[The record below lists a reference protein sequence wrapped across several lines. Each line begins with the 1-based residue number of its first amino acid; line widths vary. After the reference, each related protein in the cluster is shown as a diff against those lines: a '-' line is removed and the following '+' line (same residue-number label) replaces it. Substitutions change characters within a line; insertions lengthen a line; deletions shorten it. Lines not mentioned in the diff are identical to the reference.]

1 MMAVLS
7 VLAGM
12 GVGLAM
18 NPISAALQPIS
29 RDIAQRAWAFHPIKQ
44 SDVLTLINLRIR
56 HKIDDKEFTERMKEL
71 GFDDKKSEEY
81 LEVAKQLLR
90 ANELIQAK
98 WRGIISE
105 KEYYEKMEAN
115 GYDKETADKLEQ
127 VMKYYPSPMDFI
139 RFAVRDVFKEERVRK
154 YELDKEFPTE
164 ITKYAK
170 KIGLDEEV
178 LRWYWRSHWNLPSP
192 EQVMR
197 MVNILQ
203 PAVLETKLPNGQTY
217 GEKYKEFGI
226 DYKKIETT
234 YDDLS
239 EYLAM
244 ADISPYWRDRF
255 KALTFPPLTRV
266 DLRRIYALGLISDEE
281 LFARLLELGYSK
293 LDAERLMQFYKL
305 YKHQSGRTLTRTMI
319 VDAYLEQ
326 LITKDDAVKLMEQIG
341 YDKEEA
347 TFILQLAEAKEKQK
361 DIKQEIDIYVKAY
374 SRGIITEQELKDKL
388 TKLKLTQDRIDYYV
402 EKAKLMRH
410 NTTKLPSKSDIKK
423 WLEDG
428 IITEQE
434 FVNLMKQLGYQEQFI
449 QYYLAEVKSS
459 K

>member
-1 MMAVLS
+1 M
-7 VLAGM
+7 
-12 GVGLAM
+12 
-18 NPISAALQPIS
+18 
-29 RDIAQRAWAFHPIKQ
+29 
-44 SDVLTLINLRIR
+44 
-56 HKIDDKEFTERMKEL
+56 
-71 GFDDKKSEEY
+71 
-81 LEVAKQLLR
+81 AKQLLR

-105 KEYYEKMEAN
+105 KEYYEKMQAN

-127 VMKYYPSPMDFI
+127 VMKYYPSPEDFI
-139 RFAVRDVFKEERVRK
+139 RFAVRDVFKEERVKK
-154 YELDKEFPTE
+154 YELDKEFPEE
-164 ITKYAK
+164 IVKYAEK
-170 KIGLDEEV
+170 TGMDKEILK
-178 LRWYWRSHWNLPSP
+178 WYWRAHWNLPSP

-203 PAVLETKLPNGQTY
+203 PAVLETQLPNGRKY
-217 GEKYKEFGI
+217 GEKYSEFGI

-293 LDAERLMQFYKL
+293 LDAERLMQFYKV
-305 YKHQSGRTLTRTMI
+305 YKHSSGRTLTRTMI
-319 VDAYLEQ
+319 VEAYLEQ
-326 LITKDDAVKLMEQIG
+326 LITKDDAVKLLEQIG

-410 NTTKLPSKSDIKK
+410 NTTKLPSKADIKK